1 MFVKLKNNHSIQ
13 PYLFVTGG
21 LNTHYSVGKSG
32 KTVGIGYFGVDVFD
46 PNIFFNYIPEK
57 YIKDFIF
64 QHMKINYRI
73 PPHVDSGIKTT
84 LNFYL
89 KTDSCETVFY
99 TIKENAKSF
108 KLENQTNGDSY
119 TYDDLNRVSSFVARD
134 NEVWLL
140 DVTTPHSVET
150 VQTDIYRHAIVAQTD
165 VYTFDQ
171 VKEILRETGNI

>member
-1 MFVKLKNNHSIQ
+1 MFVKLKNNHTIQ

-21 LNTHYSVGKSG
+21 LNTHYSVEKNG

-46 PNIFFNYIPEK
+46 HSIFFNYIPEK
-57 YIKDFIF
+57 YAKDFIF

-89 KTDSCETVFY
+89 KTDECETVFY
-99 TIKENAKSF
+99 TVKENAKSF

-119 TYDDLNRVSSFVARD
+119 TYDDLNKVGSFVAHD

-140 DVTTPHSVET
+140 DVTMPHSVET
-150 VQTDIYRHAIVAQTD
+150 IQTDIYRHAIVAQTD

>member
-21 LNTHYSVGKSG
+21 LSTHYSVEKNG

-46 PNIFFNYIPEK
+46 HSIFFNYIPEK
-57 YIKDFIF
+57 YAKDFIF

-89 KTDSCETVFY
+89 KTDNCETVFY

-119 TYDDLNRVSSFVARD
+119 TYNDLNKVGSFVAHD
-134 NEVWLL
+134 TEVWLL
-140 DVTTPHSVET
+140 DVTIPHSVET
-150 VQTDIYRHAIVAQTD
+150 TQTDIYRHAIVAQTD
-165 VYTFDQ
+165 VYTFDE
-171 VKEILRETGNI
+171 VKEILRETGNV

>member
-1 MFVKLKNNHSIQ
+1 MFVKLKNNHSIT

-21 LNTHYSVGKSG
+21 LNTYYSIEKNDKS
-32 KTVGIGYFGVDVFD
+32 VGIGYFGVDIFD
-46 PNIFFNYIPEK
+46 PSIYLNYIPEK

-64 QHMKINYRI
+64 QHMKINYRL
-73 PPHVDSGIKTT
+73 PPHTDSGIKAT

-89 KTDSCETVFY
+89 KTDNCETVFY
-99 TIKENAKSF
+99 NTKENAKIF
-108 KLENQTNGDSY
+108 KNEQQTNGNSY
-119 TYDDLNRVSSFVARD
+119 FYEDLEKIGSFVAHD

-140 DVTTPHSVET
+140 DVSIPHSVET
-150 VQTDIYRHAIVAQTD
+150 TREDIYRHAIVVQTD